1 MVTPPP
7 LPNTVSDGIDKE
19 NGQGSSRTGSHPVV
33 SRLDLSRHFATALSG
48 AITHHGGASEQTI
61 VGSPMLTSRISPN
74 GPHMTPRHAVQM
86 TARFASSPPTSSP
99 SVHMTPRR

>member
-48 AITHHGGASEQTI
+48 AITQRASGQTT
-61 VGSPMLTSRISPN
+61 VGSPMLTSRMSPN

-86 TARFASSPPTSSP
+86 TARFASSPPASSP